1 MTFRIPL
8 RYLVTDDHNWSYFI
22 IIKEVIIMDTNLR
35 TIALSNGNKSEEV
48 EENILALGQVVNS
61 LSEAVDVLQSLK
73 DVETNQL
80 FKNFELNFP
89 KDGIDFYK
97 AKKLYEINL
106 IKQALRAT
114 RGHQA
119 KAAKL
124 LRMRTSTLNSFIK
137 RHKISY

>member
-1 MTFRIPL
+1 
-8 RYLVTDDHNWSYFI
+8 
-22 IIKEVIIMDTNLR
+22 MDMNLKK
-35 TIALSNGNKSEEV
+35 IALSNGNSSEEV
-48 EENILALGQVVNS
+48 EDNILVLGKVVNS
-61 LSEAVDVLQSLK
+61 LSDAVSVLQSLK

-89 KDGIDFYK
+89 KGGIDFYQ
-97 AKKLYEINL
+97 AKRLYEINL

-124 LRMRTSTLNSFIK
+124 LKMRTSTLNSFIK
-137 RHKISY
+137 RHEISY

>member
-1 MTFRIPL
+1 
-8 RYLVTDDHNWSYFI
+8 
-22 IIKEVIIMDTNLR
+22 MDTNLKA
-35 TIALSNGNKSEEV
+35 IAQGNGNVSAEV
-48 EENILALGQVVNS
+48 EDNIHSLGNVVSS
-61 LSEAVDVLQSLK
+61 LSDAVNVLQTLK
-73 DVETNQL
+73 DVETNHL

-106 IKQALRAT
+106 IEQALRAT

-124 LRMRTSTLNSFIK
+124 LKMRTSTLNSFIK

>member
-1 MTFRIPL
+1 MAKFSHYHTEL
-8 RYLVTDDHNWSYFI
+8 E
-22 IIKEVIIMDTNLR
+22 KEVIIMDMNLNK
-35 TIALSNGNKSEEV
+35 IALNNGNSSEEV
-48 EENILALGQVVNS
+48 ENNILALGKVVNS
-61 LSEAVDVLQSLK
+61 LSDAVSVLQSLK

-89 KDGIDFYK
+89 KDGIDFYR
-97 AKKLYEINL
+97 AKRLYEINL

-124 LRMRTSTLNSFIK
+124 LTMRTSTLNSFIK
-137 RHKISY
+137 RHGISF

>member
-1 MTFRIPL
+1 M
-8 RYLVTDDHNWSYFI
+8 N
-22 IIKEVIIMDTNLR
+22 TNLK
-35 TIALSNGNKSEEV
+35 TIMQSNENNSEEV
-48 EENILALGQVVNS
+48 DNNINALGEVVSS
-61 LSEAVDVLQSLK
+61 LSDAVNVLQSLK

-137 RHKISY
+137 RHQISY

>member
-1 MTFRIPL
+1 MTQAVIEKHL
-8 RYLVTDDHNWSYFI
+8 DHKGSNN
-22 IIKEVIIMDTNLR
+22 MDNNLK
-35 TIALSNGNKSEEV
+35 TIALSKHNPSAEV
-48 EENILALGQVVNS
+48 EDNIVALGEVVTS
-61 LSEAVDVLQSLK
+61 LSRAVNVLQSLK

-80 FKNFELNFP
+80 FRNFELNFP

-97 AKKLYEINL
+97 AKRLYEINL

-137 RHKISY
+137 RHNINF

>member
-1 MTFRIPL
+1 
-8 RYLVTDDHNWSYFI
+8 
-22 IIKEVIIMDTNLR
+22 MDTNLK
-35 TIALSNGNKSEEV
+35 TIATGNGSSSAEV
-48 EENILALGQVVNS
+48 EDNILAIGNVVTS
-61 LSEAVDVLQSLK
+61 LSDAVNVLQTLK

-106 IKQALRAT
+106 IEQALRAT

-124 LRMRTSTLNSFIK
+124 LKMRTSTLNSFIK
-137 RHKISY
+137 RHKISF